1 MTIEESVID
10 ELQDILSELY
20 FKYGK
25 DNEII
30 RLSCI
35 IDSFIVKRQKEV
47 LISWMNNLKNI

>member
-30 RLSCI
+30 ILSCI

-47 LISWMNNLKNI
+47 LIN

>member
-30 RLSCI
+30 RLSYI

-47 LISWMNNLKNI
+47 LINWMNNLKNI

>member
-1 MTIEESVID
+1 MAIEESVID

-35 IDSFIVKRQKEV
+35 IDRFIVKRQQEV
-47 LISWMNNLKNI
+47 LINGMNNLKNI

>member
-30 RLSCI
+30 RLSYI

-47 LISWMNNLKNI
+47 LIN